1 LPTLPEA
8 HPAQGNEVAIMAALE
23 KVKETRVFLEES
35 WTELQKVTWPD
46 KDQLQNATLVVIAFT
61 IAISLVIWMMDGVV
75 RFVLN
80 QIMGIFGA

>member
-1 LPTLPEA
+1 
-8 HPAQGNEVAIMAALE
+8 MAAID
-23 KVKETRVFLEES
+23 KVRETRTFMEES
-35 WTELQKVTWPD
+35 WGELQKVTWPD
-46 KDQLQNATLVVIAFT
+46 RDQLQNATLVVVAFT